1 MTEFTVTGIPGSPF
15 VRAALLVLEEK
26 GAPYRLDALAFGAQ
40 RSPEYLRLQPFGK
53 IPAFAHGDFA
63 FYETQAFLR
72 YVDRMVPEP
81 ALVPSDAKAI
91 ARMDQLIGI
100 ADDYLKQQVSGAVTF
115 PLGIAPKL
123 GMPADRAAGEAAIPA
138 AAHVLDV
145 LAGLLGDQQFLVGDR
160 VTLADLMIVPH
171 LDFLPSFDE
180 GRALIQAQP
189 RLAAWL
195 ARMQARPSMQAT
207 SWERLLETSGM
218 QLPEPVAA

>member
-1 MTEFTVTGIPGSPF
+1 MTEFVVTGIPGSPY

-26 GAPYRLDALAFGAQ
+26 GLPYRFDALPVGAQ
-40 RSPEYLRLQPFGK
+40 HSPEYRRLQPFGK

-72 YVDRMVPEP
+72 YVDRIAPQP
-81 ALVPSDAKAI
+81 AFTPGDARQI

-100 ADDYLKQQVSGAVTF
+100 ADDYLKQQVSFAVTF
-115 PLGIAPKL
+115 PLGIAPKI
-123 GMPADRAAGEAAIPA
+123 GIPADRGAGEAAIPA

-145 LAGLLGDQQFLVGDR
+145 LEGLLGDQLYLVGGAL
-160 VTLADLMIVPH
+160 TLADLMVAPH
-171 LDFLPSFDE
+171 IDFLPSFDE
-180 GRALIQAQP
+180 GRALIHAQP

-207 SWERLLETSGM
+207 SWERLLETSGVKM
-218 QLPEPVAA
+218 LEPVAA